1 MVKDLNIF
9 TTLCSISLFILAIV
23 FISVLSSSEDDYKF
37 DDNEQIIGLLTFI
50 SFFNS
55 FRTEIV
61 ILLYIYF
68 FIPFFFLYIC
78 ADIFYGCLCVHC
90 CIKPQ
95 SYYKAKRTLK
105 KNLCRNTT
113 KFLGGSLDIFH
124 MFFCFKNCMPK
135 CVDSIQ
141 PCLDVLGL
149 CLDVC
154 LLLVTFS
161 LAIFLATQRK
171 SGGNAA
177 PVVCFFLQCL
187 PLAVILL
194 VNVIRFRRNRNVSA
208 RVRDIFRVEDNVNV
222 RVFYE
227 DSIGGKEC
235 PFDDDCENTEPKHR
249 VKYHKREDVFK
260 LEKFD
265 ENNNIVVGFHQ
276 TSIENVK
283 LIIKSTIR
291 PSSEGWIG
299 SGIYFATNFAA
310 TENKANNKGAT
321 LVARIHLGK
330 VEELEVK
337 PSRRSAIG
345 ISDGYNSR
353 YLHHDNGPKS
363 DEFIIRDASQI
374 EEYVVVVS
382 KSAVKEYRERFT
394 NIW

>member
-1 MVKDLNIF
+1 MLNELNF
-9 TTLCSISLFILAIV
+9 VNA
-23 FISVLSSSEDDYKF
+23 SSH
-37 DDNEQIIGLLTFI
+37 Q
-50 SFFNS
+50 
-55 FRTEIV
+55 
-61 ILLYIYF
+61 
-68 FIPFFFLYIC
+68 
-78 ADIFYGCLCVHC
+78 
-90 CIKPQ
+90 
-95 SYYKAKRTLK
+95 
-105 KNLCRNTT
+105 NLWRITT
-113 KFLGGSLDIFH
+113 KFLAGSLDIFH
-124 MFFCFKNCMPK
+124 LLFCFQNCMPI
-135 CVDSIQ
+135 CLDHIQ

-161 LAIFLATQRK
+161 LGVFIATQRK
-171 SGGNAA
+171 SGGNVA

-194 VNVIRFRRNRNVSA
+194 VNVIRFRRNRKVSA

-227 DSIGGKEC
+227 DIIGGKEC
-235 PFDDDCENTEPKHR
+235 PFGNDCENTYAEHR
-249 VKYHKREDVFK
+249 VKYHKDNEVFK
-260 LEKFD
+260 LKEFK
-265 ENNNIVVGFHQ
+265 EYHNIVVGFHQ

-321 LVARIHLGK
+321 LVAKIHLGK
-330 VEELEVK
+330 VEELQDR
-337 PSRRSAIG
+337 PATRSAIG
-345 ISDGYNSR
+345 IANGYNSR
-353 YLHHDNGPKS
+353 YLHHDKGPKF

-394 NIW
+394 KIW